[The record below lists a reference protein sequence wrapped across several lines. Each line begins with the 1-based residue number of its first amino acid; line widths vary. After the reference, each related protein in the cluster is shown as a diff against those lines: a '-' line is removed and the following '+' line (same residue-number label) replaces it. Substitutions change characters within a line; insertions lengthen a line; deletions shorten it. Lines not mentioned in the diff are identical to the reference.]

1 MYISLSFSS
10 VQLKYQQNKRFGR
23 NDEIS
28 TFKSILDPDVPNG
41 RSLAALAYLLSCGAL
56 LGRALG
62 TAVYSVH
69 FWLNHLRGHNLR

>member
-1 MYISLSFSS
+1 

-41 RSLAALAYLLSCGAL
+41 R
-56 LGRALG
+56 
-62 TAVYSVH
+62 
-69 FWLNHLRGHNLR
+69 WLRLHISYPAELF